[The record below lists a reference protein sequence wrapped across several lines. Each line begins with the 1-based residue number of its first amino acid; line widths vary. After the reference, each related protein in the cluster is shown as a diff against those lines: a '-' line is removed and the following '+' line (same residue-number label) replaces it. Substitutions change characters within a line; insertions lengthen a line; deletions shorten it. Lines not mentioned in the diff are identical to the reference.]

1 MGRFAKLEQ
10 YTPDEMEFWDRFRA
24 CAGRPYTTMRGLVYT
39 FRVQG
44 NELFFDRK
52 HKSITCATVIQA
64 YRKAVEL
71 LAEGKP
77 IDGPKK
83 LAVFGSSYLWPVFQ
97 DIEVIPKVTSAAKSS
112 KKPRKPRA
120 KTKPKAKAKAKVK
133 AKTPRK
139 RKPRAKK
146 ASSRQ
151 PLLPLN

>member
-10 YTPDEMEFWDRFRA
+10 YTPDEMEFWERFRA
-24 CAGRPYTTMRGLVYT
+24 CAGRPYTTMRGLQYT
-39 FRVQG
+39 FRAQG

-52 HKSITCATVIQA
+52 HKSITCATVMQA

-83 LAVFGSSYLWPVFQ
+83 LCVFGSSYLWPVFQ
-97 DIEVIPKVTSAAKSS
+97 DMAIIPVPEVKKKSS
-112 KKPRKPRA
+112 KKPRAPQEQE
-120 KTKPKAKAKAKVK
+120 PKAKAKAKPK
-133 AKTPRK
+133 AKRG

-146 ASSRQ
+146 GAAQQ

>member
-10 YTPDEMEFWDRFRA
+10 YTADELEFWERFRA
-24 CAGRPYTTMRGLVYT
+24 CAGRPYTTMRGLKYT

-83 LAVFGSSYLWPVFQ
+83 LVVFGSTYLWPVFQ
-97 DIEVIPKVTSAAKSS
+97 DIEVIPKVEGTAKNS
-112 KKPRKPRA
+112 KKPRQKQEGAKDKP
-120 KTKPKAKAKAKVK
+120 KTKRGRKAKAKR
-133 AKTPRK
+133 P
-139 RKPRAKK
+139 
-146 ASSRQ
+146 SRQ
-151 PLLPLN
+151 LELL

>member
-10 YTPDEMEFWDRFRA
+10 YTADELEFWDRFRA
-24 CAGRPYTTMRGLVYT
+24 CAGRPYTTMRGLQYT

-71 LAEGKP
+71 QAEGKP

-83 LAVFGSSYLWPVFQ
+83 LVVFGSTYLWPVFQ
-97 DIEVIPKVTSAAKSS
+97 DIGVIPKVEGTAKSS
-112 KKPRKPRA
+112 KKPRKP
-120 KTKPKAKAKAKVK
+120 KVK
-133 AKTPRK
+133 KATKTK
-139 RKPRAKK
+139 RKP
-146 ASSRQ
+146 SRQ
-151 PLLPLN
+151 LELL

>member
-10 YTPDEMEFWDRFRA
+10 YTADELEFWDRFRA
-24 CAGRPYTTMRGLVYT
+24 CAGRPYTTMRGLQYT

-83 LAVFGSSYLWPVFQ
+83 LVVFGSTYLWPVFQ
-97 DIEVIPKVTSAAKSS
+97 DIEVIPKVEGTAKNS
-112 KKPRKPRA
+112 KKPRK
-120 KTKPKAKAKAKVK
+120 KQKVK
-133 AKTPRK
+133 KATRTK
-139 RKPRAKK
+139 RKPRAKRP
-146 ASSRQ
+146 SRQ
-151 PLLPLN
+151 LELL